1 MGRAPLCVC
10 PDEITG
16 SIGEG
21 SMRVKGS
28 RGSLLFLALFVSL
41 SIVALS
47 SVTPVYARG
56 GSGGGSIYS
65 CAVTVTVSSGNFYV
79 KTTVNSASGSTLPGP
94 SETNNLNSYQNGVLY
109 NTQSVKYTVSSG
121 TTTSTVTV
129 PVPSNGAGTYS
140 FQSAILN
147 SKGSQ
152 LTSCSGTYSL

>member
-1 MGRAPLCVC
+1 
-10 PDEITG
+10 
-16 SIGEG
+16 
-21 SMRVKGS
+21 MRVK
-28 RGSLLFLALFVSL
+28 RNRRSLLLLALFVTL

-56 GSGGGSIYS
+56 GGGSTYS
-65 CAVTVTVSSGNFYV
+65 CSVTVTVASGNFYV
-79 KTTVNSASGSTLPGP
+79 KTTVNAASGSTLPGP

-109 NTQSVKYTVSSG
+109 NSQSVKYTVSSG
-121 TTTSTVTV
+121 ATTSTVTV

-140 FQSAILN
+140 FQSSILN

>member
-1 MGRAPLCVC
+1 
-10 PDEITG
+10 
-16 SIGEG
+16 
-21 SMRVKGS
+21 MRVKGS
-28 RGSLLFLALFVSL
+28 RGSLLLLALFVSL

-56 GSGGGSIYS
+56 GGSSYS
-65 CAVTVTVSSGNFYV
+65 CAVTVTAASGNFYV
-79 KTTVNSASGSTLPGP
+79 KTTVNAASGSTLPGP
-94 SETNNLNSYQNGVLY
+94 SETNDLNSYQNGVLY
-109 NTQSVKYTVSSG
+109 NTQSVKYTVASG

-152 LTSCSGTYSL
+152 LTSCSGTYAL

>member
-1 MGRAPLCVC
+1 
-10 PDEITG
+10 
-16 SIGEG
+16 
-21 SMRVKGS
+21 MRVGGKKVNP
-28 RGSLLFLALFVSL
+28 LLLALFVSL

-47 SVTPVYARG
+47 AVTPAHAK
-56 GSGGGSIYS
+56 GSSSPYS
-65 CAVTVTVSSGNFYV
+65 CTVNVTTASGNFYV

-94 SETNNLNSYQNGVLY
+94 SETNDLNSYQNGVLY

-121 TTTSTVTV
+121 ATASTVTV

-152 LTSCSGTYSL
+152 LTSCSGTYAL

>member
-1 MGRAPLCVC
+1 
-10 PDEITG
+10 
-16 SIGEG
+16 
-21 SMRVKGS
+21 MRVKRN
-28 RGSLLFLALFVSL
+28 RGSLLLLALFVTL

-56 GSGGGSIYS
+56 GGGSTYS
-65 CAVTVTVSSGNFYV
+65 CSVAVTVASGNFYV
-79 KTTVNSASGSTLPGP
+79 KTTVNAASGSSLPGP

-109 NTQSVKYTVSSG
+109 NSQSVKYTVSSG
-121 TTTSTVTV
+121 ATMSTVTV

-140 FQSAILN
+140 FQSSILN

>member
-1 MGRAPLCVC
+1 MRQAPPCVC
-10 PDEITG
+10 SGKITG

-28 RGSLLFLALFVSL
+28 KGSLLLLALFVSL
-41 SIVALS
+41 SVVALS

-56 GSGGGSIYS
+56 GGGSSYS
-65 CAVTVTVSSGNFYV
+65 CAVTVTVASGNFYV

-94 SETNNLNSYQNGVLY
+94 SETNDLNSYQNGVLY
-109 NTQSVKYTVSSG
+109 NTQSVKYTVASG

-152 LTSCSGTYSL
+152 LTSCSGTYAL

>member
-1 MGRAPLCVC
+1 M
-10 PDEITG
+10 IQG

-21 SMRVKGS
+21 SMRVKRS

-47 SVTPVYARG
+47 SVTPVYAKG
-56 GSGGGSIYS
+56 GGGGGGGGGSPYS
-65 CAVTVTVSSGNFYV
+65 CAVIVTVGSGNFYV
-79 KTTVNSASGSTLPGP
+79 KTTVNAASGSTLPGP
-94 SETNNLNSYQNGVLY
+94 SETDDLNSYQNGILY

-121 TTTSTVTV
+121 TASTTVTV

-140 FQSAILN
+140 FQSTILN

-152 LTSCSGTYSL
+152 ITSCSGTYSL